1 MISPDLILI
10 TPCPAPDA
18 QIFRFAAV
26 QTAAGTPDP
35 SAGLFSTVGRI
46 ESSLCFAPEDANR
59 PAMNEIRLH
68 NTLSGQTEPFV
79 PLKPGEVGI
88 YTCGPTVYDYAHIG
102 NYRTFVFQD
111 ILRRFLKL
119 RGFKLMHVMNLT
131 DVDDRIIANAAAA
144 GVGIREYT
152 QKFVQAFFDDC
163 KTLSI
168 EAPEHWIRATDY
180 IDDMVKLIQRLQEK
194 AYTYAGE
201 GSIYYRIAKFPDYG
215 KLSKIDVS
223 GIQVGAR
230 VDNDRYE
237 KESARDFALWKA
249 PKPGEHFWE
258 TPIGPGR
265 PGWHIECSAMA
276 MKFLGATLDIHT
288 GGIDL
293 AFPHHE
299 NEIAQSEAA
308 TGKPFVRYWLHS
320 EHLLVEGEKMSKSLG
335 NFFTLR
341 DLFAKGYK
349 PSALRFALAS
359 VPYRR
364 QLNFTFDGLQQA
376 ASAVERLR
384 NFADRL
390 AQGKFPPGQQPGMA
404 ERIAQAKNDFDAG
417 LSDDLNTARALA
429 AAYDLVREANIAID
443 KGEFR
448 QGDVAAAQEF
458 LATFDRV
465 FAVLA
470 DNDAQKL
477 QTLGYGDA
485 SGAATDAE
493 IEKLVAERQDARK
506 RRDFAASDRIRQEL
520 ADRGIIVEDSRD
532 GTVRWK
538 RK

>member
-1 MISPDLILI
+1 M
-10 TPCPAPDA
+10 A
-18 QIFRFAAV
+18 
-26 QTAAGTPDP
+26 
-35 SAGLFSTVGRI
+35 
-46 ESSLCFAPEDANR
+46 
-59 PAMNEIRLH
+59 EIQLH
-68 NTLSGQTEPFV
+68 NTLTGKIEAFV
-79 PLKPGEVGI
+79 PQKAGEVRM

-119 RGFKLMHVMNLT
+119 RGFKLNHVMNLT

-144 GVGIREYT
+144 GKSIREYT
-152 QKFVQAFFDDC
+152 EKYAQAFFDDC

-168 EAPEHWIRATDY
+168 EAPEHWIRATDH
-180 IDDMVKLIQRLQEK
+180 IDDMVKLIQQLQK
-194 AYTYAGE
+194 NTYTYPSE
-201 GSIYYRIAKFPDYG
+201 GSIYYRIAKFKDYG

-223 GIQVGAR
+223 GIQAGAR

-276 MKFLGATLDIHT
+276 MKYLGETLDIHA

-308 TGKPFVRYWLHS
+308 TGKPFVCYWLHA

-359 VPYRR
+359 VPYRK

-376 ASAVERLR
+376 TSSVERLR

-390 AQGKFPPGQQPGMA
+390 KQGKFPAATQQGLA
-404 ERIAQAKNDFDAG
+404 ARIAKAAEEFDAG

-429 AAYDLVREANIAID
+429 AVFDLVRETNIAMD
-443 KGEFR
+443 KSEFC
-448 QGDVAAAQEF
+448 QGDVSAVQKF
-458 LATFDRV
+458 LATFDKV
-465 FAVLA
+465 FAVLE
-470 DNDAQKL
+470 DNDGEKL
-477 QTLGYGDA
+477 RALGYGKDER
-485 SGAATDAE
+485 GPGDAE
-493 IEKLVAERQDARK
+493 IDQMVAERNAAK
-506 RRDFAASDRIRQEL
+506 KKRDFAAADRIRKEL
-520 ADRGIIVEDSRD
+520 ADRGILLEDAKD
-532 GTVRWK
+532 GSVRWK

>member
-1 MISPDLILI
+1 M
-10 TPCPAPDA
+10 A
-18 QIFRFAAV
+18 
-26 QTAAGTPDP
+26 
-35 SAGLFSTVGRI
+35 
-46 ESSLCFAPEDANR
+46 
-59 PAMNEIRLH
+59 EIQLH
-68 NTLSGQTEPFV
+68 NTLSGKVEPFV
-79 PLKPGEVGI
+79 PQKPGEVRM

-119 RGFKLMHVMNLT
+119 RGFKLNHVMNLT

-144 GVGIREYT
+144 GKSIRDYT
-152 QKFVQAFFDDC
+152 EKFAQAFFDDC

-168 EAPEHWIRATDY
+168 EAPEQWIRATDH
-180 IDDMVKLIQRLQEK
+180 IDDMVRLIQRLQ
-194 AYTYAGE
+194 ANTYTYSSE
-201 GSIYYRIAKFPDYG
+201 GSIYYRIAKFPNYG
-215 KLSKIDVS
+215 KLSKIDLS
-223 GIQVGAR
+223 GIQAGAR

-258 TPIGPGR
+258 TAIGPGR

-276 MKFLGATLDIHT
+276 MKYLGETLDIHT

-308 TGKPFVRYWLHS
+308 TGKPFVRYWLHA

-359 VPYRR
+359 VPYRK
-364 QLNFTFDGLQQA
+364 QLNFTFDGLKQA
-376 ASAVERLR
+376 TNSVERLR

-390 AQGKFPPGQQPGMA
+390 KQGKFPAGKQDGMA
-404 ERIAQAKNDFDAG
+404 ARIVKAAEEFDAG

-429 AAYDLVREANIAID
+429 AVFDLVREANIAMD

-448 QGDVAAAQEF
+448 QNDVAAVQHF
-458 LATFDRV
+458 LTTFGKV
-465 FAVLA
+465 FSVLD
-470 DNDAQKL
+470 DNDGEKL
-477 QTLGYGDA
+477 RALGYGGGGGGL
-485 SGAATDAE
+485 SDAE
-493 IEKLVAERQDARK
+493 IEKLVAERNAAK
-506 RRDFAASDRIRQEL
+506 KKRDFATADRIRKAL
-520 ADRGIIVEDSRD
+520 ADRGIILEDAKD
-532 GTVRWK
+532 GSVRWK

>member
-1 MISPDLILI
+1 M
-10 TPCPAPDA
+10 T
-18 QIFRFAAV
+18 
-26 QTAAGTPDP
+26 
-35 SAGLFSTVGRI
+35 
-46 ESSLCFAPEDANR
+46 
-59 PAMNEIRLH
+59 EIRLH
-68 NTLSGQTEPFV
+68 NTMSGETEPFV
-79 PLKPGEVGI
+79 TQQAGQVGM

-119 RGFKLMHVMNLT
+119 RGYKLNHVMNLT
-131 DVDDRIIANAAAA
+131 DVDDRIIAKAAAA
-144 GVGIREYT
+144 GVSIRDYT
-152 QKFVQAFFDDC
+152 QKYVQAFFDDC

-168 EAPEHWIRATDY
+168 EAPEHWIRATDH
-180 IDDMVKLIQRLQEK
+180 IDDMVALIEKLQQK
-194 AYTYAGE
+194 SFTYNGE

-215 KLSKIDVS
+215 KLSKIDVT
-223 GIQVGAR
+223 GIQAGAR

-276 MKFLGATLDIHT
+276 MKYLGETLDIHT

-308 TGKPFVRYWLHS
+308 SGKKFSRYWLHA

-364 QLNFTFDGLQQA
+364 QLNFTFEGLQQA
-376 ASAVERLR
+376 ASAIDRLR

-390 AQGKFPPGQQPGMA
+390 KTGKFLEGNMPGMA
-404 ERIAQAKNDFDAG
+404 ERIKKATDDFDAG
-417 LSDDLNTARALA
+417 LCDDLNTAMALA
-429 AAYDLVREANIAID
+429 AVYDFVRETNIAMD

-458 LATFDRV
+458 LATFDKV
-465 FAVLA
+465 FAVVA
-470 DNDAQKL
+470 DNDAEKL
-477 QTLGYGDA
+477 QALGYGD
-485 SGAATDAE
+485 SGALNDADVK
-493 IEKLVAERQDARK
+493 KLVAERQDARK
-506 RRDFAASDRIRQEL
+506 RKDFAASDRIRKEL
-520 ADRGIIVEDSRD
+520 ADRGIILEDSRD

>member
-1 MISPDLILI
+1 MH
-10 TPCPAPDA
+10 
-18 QIFRFAAV
+18 
-26 QTAAGTPDP
+26 
-35 SAGLFSTVGRI
+35 
-46 ESSLCFAPEDANR
+46 
-59 PAMNEIRLH
+59 EIQLH
-68 NTLSGQTEPFV
+68 NTLSGKIEPFV
-79 PLKPGEVGI
+79 TLKPGQVGM

-111 ILRRFLKL
+111 ILRRFLKW
-119 RGFKLMHVMNLT
+119 RGFKLNHVMNLT

-144 GVGIREYT
+144 RVGIREYT
-152 QKFVQAFFDDC
+152 EKFVQAFFADC

-168 EAPEHWIRATDY
+168 ESPEHWIRATDH
-180 IDDMVKLIQRLQEK
+180 IDDMVALIESLQK
-194 AYTYAGE
+194 NSYTYPSE
-201 GSIYYRIAKFPDYG
+201 GSIYYRIMKFPEYG
-215 KLSKIDVS
+215 KLSKVDLS
-223 GIQVGAR
+223 GIQAGAR

-258 TPIGPGR
+258 TQIGAGR

-276 MKFLGATLDIHT
+276 MKYLGDTLDIHT

-308 TGKPFVRYWLHS
+308 TGKQFVRYWLHA

-376 ASAVERLR
+376 TSSVERLR
-384 NFADRL
+384 NFAARL
-390 AQGKFPPGQQPGMA
+390 KNEKFPAGNQMGMA
-404 ERIAQAKNDFDAG
+404 ERIAKAADDFDAG
-417 LSDDLNTARALA
+417 LSDDLNTAQALA
-429 AAYDLVREANIAID
+429 AVFDFVREANTAMD

-448 QGDVAAAQEF
+448 QGDVDAAVEF
-458 LATFDRV
+458 LASFDKV
-465 FAVLA
+465 FAVLE
-470 DNDAQKL
+470 DNDGEKL
-477 QTLGYGDA
+477 KAIGFGGDDGGL
-485 SGAATDAE
+485 SDSE
-493 IEKLVAERQDARK
+493 IEKLVAERQAARA
-506 RRDFAASDRIRQEL
+506 RRDFAASDRVRKEL
-520 ADRGIIVEDSRD
+520 SDRGIILEDTKD
-532 GTVRWK
+532 GKVRWK

>member
-1 MISPDLILI
+1 
-10 TPCPAPDA
+10 
-18 QIFRFAAV
+18 
-26 QTAAGTPDP
+26 
-35 SAGLFSTVGRI
+35 
-46 ESSLCFAPEDANR
+46 
-59 PAMNEIRLH
+59 MNEIHLH
-68 NTLSGQTEPFV
+68 NTLSNQTEPFV
-79 PLKPGEVGI
+79 PQRPGEVTM

-119 RGFKLMHVMNLT
+119 RGFRLTHVMNLT
-131 DVDDRIIANAAAA
+131 DVDDRIIANAAAK
-144 GVGIREYT
+144 GVSIRDYT
-152 QKFVQAFFDDC
+152 EKFAQAFFDDC

-168 EAPEHWIRATDY
+168 ESPEHWVRATDN
-180 IDDMVKLIQRLQEK
+180 IDSMVQLIQRLQEK
-194 AYTYAGE
+194 TYTYPSE

-215 KLSKIDVS
+215 KLSKIDVT
-223 GIQVGAR
+223 GIQAGAR
-230 VDNDRYE
+230 VDVDRYE

-249 PKPGEHFWE
+249 PKPGEHFWD
-258 TPIGPGR
+258 TPIGRGR

-276 MKFLGATLDIHT
+276 MKYLGETIDIHT
-288 GGIDL
+288 GGVDL
-293 AFPHHE
+293 TFPHHE

-308 TGKPFVRYWLHS
+308 TGKHFVRYWLHA

-390 AQGKFPPGQQPGMA
+390 AQGKFAPGQYPGMS
-404 ERIAQAKNDFDAG
+404 ERIAKAASDFDAG
-417 LSDDLNTARALA
+417 LSDDLNTAQALA
-429 AAYDLVREANIAID
+429 AAYDLVREANVAID

-448 QGDVAAAQEF
+448 QDDVAAAQQF

-465 FAVLA
+465 FAFLE
-470 DNDAQKL
+470 DNDAAKL
-477 QTLGYGDA
+477 NELGYAKDA
-485 SGAATDAE
+485 NALSDSE
-493 IEKLVAERQDARK
+493 IEKLVADRQAARK
-506 RRDFAASDRIRQEL
+506 RRDFASSDRIRQEL
-520 ADRGIIVEDSRD
+520 AERGIILEDNRD
-532 GTVRWK
+532 GSVRWK

>member
-1 MISPDLILI
+1 M
-10 TPCPAPDA
+10 
-18 QIFRFAAV
+18 
-26 QTAAGTPDP
+26 
-35 SAGLFSTVGRI
+35 
-46 ESSLCFAPEDANR
+46 
-59 PAMNEIRLH
+59 EIRLH
-68 NTLSGQTEPFV
+68 NTLSNQTEPFV
-79 PLKPGEVGI
+79 PLKPGEVTM

-119 RGFKLMHVMNLT
+119 RGFRLTHVMNLT
-131 DVDDRIIANAAAA
+131 DVDDRIIANAAAKN
-144 GVGIREYT
+144 VSIRDYT
-152 QKFVQAFFDDC
+152 EKFAQAFFDDC

-168 EAPEHWIRATDY
+168 ESPELWVRATDN
-180 IDDMVKLIQRLQEK
+180 IDSMVQLIQRLQERT
-194 AYTYAGE
+194 YTYSSE

-215 KLSKIDVS
+215 KLSKIDVT
-223 GIQVGAR
+223 GIQAGAR
-230 VDNDRYE
+230 VDVDRYE

-249 PKPGEHFWE
+249 PKPGEHFWD
-258 TPIGPGR
+258 TPIGRGR

-276 MKFLGATLDIHT
+276 MKYLGETIDIHT
-288 GGIDL
+288 GGVDL
-293 AFPHHE
+293 TFPHHE

-308 TGKPFVRYWLHS
+308 TGKHFVRYWLHA

-390 AQGKFPPGQQPGMA
+390 AQGKFAPGRHPGMS
-404 ERIAQAKNDFDAG
+404 ERIAKAAADFDAG
-417 LSDDLNTARALA
+417 LSDDLNTAQALA
-429 AAYDLVREANIAID
+429 AAYDLVREANVAID

-448 QGDVAAAQEF
+448 QDDVVAAQQF
-458 LATFDRV
+458 LATFDCV
-465 FAVLA
+465 FAVLE
-470 DNDAQKL
+470 DNDAAKL
-477 QTLGYGDA
+477 NELGYAKDA
-485 SGAATDAE
+485 NALSDSE
-493 IEKLVAERQDARK
+493 VEELVAERNAARK
-506 RRDFAASDRIRQEL
+506 SRDFASSDRIRQEL
-520 ADRGIIVEDSRD
+520 ADRGIILEDNKD
-532 GTVRWK
+532 GSVRWK